1 MSKSLRGCDKNEDG
15 CDYNLKYNTPAPAS
29 CPAIH
34 TAPPTKCLKSC
45 WLLKNLS
52 GNWRS
57 SSKHVVCIMAYR
69 NRGTMVS
76 TNQAI
81 KLWIISVVAAAL
93 LSSALGLSESVGD
106 LLEPTVKRHV
116 GALPPSACQEIIA
129 LGEATG
135 FTVEE
140 ESIDEYEDNYDV
152 SSQSIDVYERNGEL
166 AVL

>member
-1 MSKSLRGCDKNEDG
+1 
-15 CDYNLKYNTPAPAS
+15 
-29 CPAIH
+29 
-34 TAPPTKCLKSC
+34 
-45 WLLKNLS
+45 
-52 GNWRS
+52 
-57 SSKHVVCIMAYR
+57 MAYR

-140 ESIDEYEDNYDV
+140 ESIDDYEDNYNV
-152 SSQSIDVYERNGEL
+152 SSQSINVYERNGEP